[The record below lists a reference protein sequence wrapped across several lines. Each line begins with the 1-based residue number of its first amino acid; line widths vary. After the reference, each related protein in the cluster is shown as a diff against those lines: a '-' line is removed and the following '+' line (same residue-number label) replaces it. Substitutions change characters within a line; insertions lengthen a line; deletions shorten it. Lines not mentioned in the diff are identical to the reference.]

1 LLSISAAKVGLV
13 FGIGEFLG
21 YFLRL
26 IAGVLSDKSGKYWAF
41 MFIGYGMLLAVPLM
55 GLTVKWG
62 ILIALIL
69 LERVGKALRNPTKDT
84 ILSAVSENQAS
95 VGFAFGLQEALDR
108 IGAFLCPLIFT
119 VVFLFHWQE

>member
-1 LLSISAAKVGLV
+1 MLSISAAKVGLV

-69 LERVGKALRNPTKDT
+69 LERVGKALRNPTNRV
-84 ILSAVSENQAS
+84 IA
-95 VGFAFGLQEALDR
+95 
-108 IGAFLCPLIFT
+108 
-119 VVFLFHWQE
+119 